1 MMARPPCL
9 SSETEFK
16 SLPLRF
22 SCMNIARS
30 KANQLEKCL
39 LNVYEFFM
47 NGRNP
52 ERNYAYLYPVL
63 WPSTKKRIWSKEHIL
78 EVLFKFLF
86 SIDLKS

>member
-1 MMARPPCL
+1 
-9 SSETEFK
+9 
-16 SLPLRF
+16 
-22 SCMNIARS
+22 
-30 KANQLEKCL
+30 
-39 LNVYEFFM
+39 M

-86 SIDLKS
+86 SIDLKHERIQNLIIFAHNHKLKLTWTA

>member
-1 MMARPPCL
+1 MIARPPCL

-39 LNVYEFFM
+39 LNVYEFFY
-47 NGRNP
+47 
-52 ERNYAYLYPVL
+52 ERSKSRKKLCLPVSRAL
-63 WPSTKKRIWSKEHIL
+63 A
-78 EVLFKFLF
+78 
-86 SIDLKS
+86 